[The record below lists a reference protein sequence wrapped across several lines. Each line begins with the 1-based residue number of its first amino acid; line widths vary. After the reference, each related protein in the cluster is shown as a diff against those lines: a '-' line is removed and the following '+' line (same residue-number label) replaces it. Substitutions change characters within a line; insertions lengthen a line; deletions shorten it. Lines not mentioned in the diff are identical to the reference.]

1 MLKSL
6 GINFRQWHQL
16 LLPGI
21 WFHINHSYIHLF
33 FHHIYLFLIHCV
45 SGGGVVVKFKQIPIR
60 EVYVAGQQ
68 HCPYL
73 VLPIK
78 LAANDLWL
86 NCLAFGRFM
95 NSMNHFLHW
104 ISQWLIGV
112 FRHPKGMVLASAGG
126 MVAPGDAARN
136 FADFAATRIFL
147 QLVLRAKWKLTGI
160 K

>member
-1 MLKSL
+1 MIDLVLPRTRMPCAWGLKLEKLTSEL
-6 GINFRQWHQL
+6 VL
-16 LLPGI
+16 
-21 WFHINHSYIHLF
+21 
-33 FHHIYLFLIHCV
+33 
-45 SGGGVVVKFKQIPIR
+45 FKQIPIR
-60 EVYVAGQQ
+60 EVYVAGQ

-126 MVAPGDAARN
+126 MVAFARRCCTEFRRFRRHKN
-136 FADFAATRIFL
+136 FSSIGSSREVKTNWNQIIEYNESPLSYCCCCDIL
-147 QLVLRAKWKLTGI
+147 WC
-160 K
+160 